1 MLSKA
6 QPIIDFVRKNQP
18 VTAKEVAAGTGIH
31 LLTIHRYLS
40 GGRGKLSNGLFTRVK
55 VNTKRIDPGNRVR
68 GSYHYL
74 YSLNEIQKPVFNT
87 QKQIKKVAIKR
98 DPITSAL
105 FGATA

>member
-6 QPIIDFVRKNQP
+6 QPIIDFVRANQP
-18 VTAKEVAAGTGIH
+18 VTANEVAAGTGIH

-40 GGRGKLSNGLFTRVK
+40 GGRGKLSNDLFTRVK

-68 GSYHYL
+68 GCYHYL
-74 YSLNEIQKPVFNT
+74 YSLNEQKKPVFEPK
-87 QKQIKKVAIKR
+87 KQIKKIVINR

-105 FGATA
+105 FGTMA